1 MMTSSPSDKTSQN
14 ASSWRDKP
22 LTVLGL
28 SRSGVAVAR
37 YVAQRGGRVFLSD
50 TAPASPRNEAWRQEL
65 DILGVTVEMG
75 GHGGQCF
82 SHADTVIVSPGIP
95 LGSEVLEQ
103 LRLSGKTIL
112 SEVEFAWREVT
123 EILLIGI
130 TGTNGKSTTT
140 TLVSWILTQAG
151 LDAPACG
158 NIGIP
163 VTDVI
168 NRPSGEAL
176 PDHLVVELSS
186 FQLECSPT
194 LKPAIAILTNFKP
207 DHLDWHGSL
216 EAYREAKLKLFTG
229 VRSPRWSILPA
240 DDPIGPDAAQR
251 TEGDV
256 LWFSRHAA
264 SVQDKANKIY
274 VNADNALVL
283 ELAGQPVISLL
294 KVNELAI
301 IGDHNVENVLVSAA
315 AAYLSGIPAEQIAA
329 ACRNFQGLE
338 HRLERLEPVRTV
350 EAGDVLFYNDS
361 KATNTDAAISALR
374 AFKSRPVI
382 LIAGGYDKM
391 TPLDEFVTEVQQHAK
406 TVILIGAAKER
417 FARALAEE
425 GFDAVTFANSLQEA
439 VAEALRISRGE
450 PVLFSPA
457 CSSFDMFTNFEER
470 GKVFKQ
476 AVQALRGQP
485 AQTPVGG

>member
-1 MMTSSPSDKTSQN
+1 MTTMTRNQTWQTDTWQGKS
-14 ASSWRDKP
+14 

-50 TAPASPRNEAWRQEL
+50 TAPASPRNETWRQEL
-65 DILGVTVEMG
+65 DALGVMVEMG
-75 GHGGQCF
+75 GHSGQCF
-82 SHADTVIVSPGIP
+82 SHAERVVVSPGIP
-95 LGSEVLEQ
+95 LGSDILEQ

-112 SEVEFAWREVT
+112 SEVEFAWRET
-123 EILLIGI
+123 SNIPFIGI

-140 TLVSWILTQAG
+140 TLISWILTQAG
-151 LDAPACG
+151 LYAPACG

-168 NRPSGEAL
+168 NRLPDKPL

-229 VRSPRWSILPA
+229 PRSPQWSILPA
-240 DDPIGPDAAQR
+240 DDPIGPEAAAR
-251 TEGDV
+251 TEGQV

-264 SVQDKANKIY
+264 SVQNFPHKIY
-274 VNADNALVL
+274 VDADGFFVVNLQ
-283 ELAGQPVISLL
+283 GQKPIRLFA
-294 KVNELAI
+294 VNELTI
-301 IGDHNVENVLVSAA
+301 IGDHNVENALVSAA
-315 AAYLSGIPAEQIAA
+315 AAHLSGIAPSQIAD
-329 ACRNFQGLE
+329 ACRAFQGLE
-338 HRLERLEPVRTV
+338 HRLERLEPVRTA

-391 TPLDEFVTEVQQHAK
+391 TPLDEFVVEVQQHAK
-406 TVILIGAAKER
+406 TIILIGAAKER

-425 GFDAVTFANSLQEA
+425 GFDAVTFAATLQEA
-439 VAEALRISRGE
+439 VAEALRLSQGE

-470 GKVFKQ
+470 GQAFKQ
-476 AVQALRGQP
+476 AVQTLRAQQT
-485 AQTPVGG
+485 QTPVGG